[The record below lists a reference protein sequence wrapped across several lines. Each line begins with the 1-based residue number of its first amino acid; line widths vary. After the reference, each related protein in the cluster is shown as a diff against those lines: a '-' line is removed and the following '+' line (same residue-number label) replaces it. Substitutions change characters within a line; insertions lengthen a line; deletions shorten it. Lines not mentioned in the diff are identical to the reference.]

1 MTLLI
6 NREINIVT
14 VIFAISCVF
23 QKAASKNID
32 FTNIDEHRS
41 LENLNYFYAPNGTEG
56 NASVYTE
63 NIRTVAQSNETK
75 SNNVTREIAGKV
87 TNISTIES
95 PGKKI
100 SNISLLLMNSSSN
113 SMKETNSSNLGSQAM
128 NSSNDSV
135 EEANRFS
142 NLSSQVNTSLGE
154 ANRFSNFSS
163 LMRNHSSSPSEK
175 TGNTFKNVT
184 IQVGNSTYMKESA
197 ENNSKIEDSML
208 ITSNFSLQN
217 ENISQNFSQMI
228 QNTLSIANVFNNES
242 IQLTNASS
250 HESEDVK
257 LHLEAIFND
266 NFNMK
271 VENVSSDT
279 SVEIQINMTNNSNIE
294 IAEEAMR
301 MRAKII
307 MNDEEVIEFL
317 IKQDMDPLKCWTTSH
332 HNITT
337 LEELNEGNDTEKHVK
352 YYLKILNESPYTS
365 MDWKTLAKLGR
376 AKKFMQDRYW
386 HGGIVPYYLRG
397 LSKKY
402 WRKRYPLMGFLG
414 LKREFAASRN
424 YNELQ
429 YYWTKW
435 NDITGKSMRKKFL
448 TYIYINK
455 INSKMSGQKS
465 VFIKEQDHLRV
476 KIDSLYQEI
485 LPLYRRFHS
494 YVRKRLLKK
503 YGYRR
508 IHRSGPIPAHL
519 LGDISSHDWTNIE
532 SLLRPYPNKT
542 ALEICKNIKERNISA
557 ESIAEIAE
565 DFYAS
570 LGFNKLDKKF
580 WDNSVF
586 ETLSINCTNSLSVK
600 CDNESIGLHA
610 CYDPDCYY
618 FAMFHWA
625 TSAHQLKHNITVS
638 PAISEALSNAIILST
653 TMPEFLFSSG
663 LSSIMIYDRE
673 DEINFLMETALRIIP
688 SMMDSLSVGL
698 WKRITVEEIKFNR
711 RMNENF
717 WKHRLYYQGLCPPV
731 VRSERDFDAGAINS
745 IANDLNTMK
754 DFLSGFLQFQ
764 IYKSLCNASGH
775 RDALHRCNL
784 LNSIEAGRRIRKL
797 LFLGKPVTITD
808 ALSVLTDGNEE
819 ITSGPLIEYF
829 KPLYE
834 WFLKQEEFDEI
845 GWESYDATVCP
856 KCAF

>member
-1 MTLLI
+1 MPQAVLWKKQIVLQILDLKPLI
-6 NREINIVT
+6 P
-14 VIFAISCVF
+14 
-23 QKAASKNID
+23 Q
-32 FTNIDEHRS
+32 
-41 LENLNYFYAPNGTEG
+41 G
-56 NASVYTE
+56 
-63 NIRTVAQSNETK
+63 
-75 SNNVTREIAGKV
+75 
-87 TNISTIES
+87 
-95 PGKKI
+95 
-100 SNISLLLMNSSSN
+100 
-113 SMKETNSSNLGSQAM
+113 SMLETNSSSNLGSQVM
-128 NSSNDSV
+128 NSSSNSV

-142 NLSSQVNTSLGE
+142 NLSSQANTSLE
-154 ANRFSNFSS
+154 VNISPNFSS
-163 LMRNHSSSPSEK
+163 LMMNHSGSPSEE
-175 TGNTFKNVT
+175 TGNTFNNMT

-197 ENNSKIEDSML
+197 ENDSKVKDSMF
-208 ITSNFSLQN
+208 ITSNFSIQN
-217 ENISQNFSQMI
+217 ENISQDFSQMM
-228 QNTLSIANVFNNES
+228 QNISIIVDVFNKES
-242 IQLTNASS
+242 IQLMNASS

-271 VENVSSDT
+271 IENVSSNI
-279 SVEIQINMTNNSNIE
+279 SVEIQTNMTNNSNIE
-294 IAEEAMR
+294 IAEETMS

-307 MNDEEVIEFL
+307 MNDEEAIEFL
-317 IKQDMDPLKCWTTSH
+317 IKQAMDPLKCWITSY

-337 LEELNEGNDTEKHVK
+337 HEELNEGNDTEKHVK
-352 YYLKILNESPYTS
+352 YYLKILNESPYKN

-386 HGGIVPYYLRG
+386 HGGIIPYYLRG
-397 LSKKY
+397 LSKKF

-414 LKREFAASRN
+414 LKREFAESRN

-435 NDITGKSMRKKFL
+435 NDITGKSMKNKFL
-448 TYIYINK
+448 TYIQVNK
-455 INSKMSGQKS
+455 IYNRKRSGQES
-465 VFIKEQDHLRV
+465 LFIKEQDNLRV
-476 KIDSLYQEI
+476 KIDSLYQEM

-503 YGYRR
+503 YGHRR

-532 SLLRPYPNKT
+532 NLLRPYPNKT
-542 ALEICKNIKERNISA
+542 ALKICKNVKEGNISA
-557 ESIAEIAE
+557 KDIAEIAE

-580 WDNSVF
+580 WNNSVF
-586 ETLSINCTNSLSVK
+586 ETLSINCTNSLSVI
-600 CDNESIGLHA
+600 CDDESIGLHA

-618 FAMFHWA
+618 FAMFHW
-625 TSAHQLKHNITVS
+625 TTLAHQLKHNITLS
-638 PAISEALSNAIILST
+638 PAISEALSNTIILST
-653 TMPEFLFSSG
+653 TMPGFLYPSG
-663 LSSIMIYDRE
+663 LSNIMIYDRQ

-698 WKRITVEEIKFNR
+698 WKRITMEKTKFNR
-711 RMNENF
+711 HMNENF

-731 VRSERDFDAGAINS
+731 VRSERDFDAGAIKS
-745 IANDLNTMK
+745 IANDLDTMK

-797 LFLGKPVTITD
+797 LTLGKSVTIKD